1 LILAGGGI
9 ACIDEFD
16 KMNPED
22 RSAMHEALE
31 QQTISVAKAGIVA
44 TFRADTAVLAAANP
58 KFSRFDSYKPLGE
71 QFDIPPT
78 LLSRFDLIFP
88 IRDILDKEVDR
99 EIADHILKIHGT
111 STDMKALEPEISTQ
125 LLRKYIAYARKNVN
139 PVLSPD
145 ASEKI
150 KDYYVELRS
159 GSKDTVRATPR
170 QLEALIRL
178 SEASAKVR
186 LSSVVTVTDA
196 ERAISLTEFVLK
208 EVAYDQSTGQIDI
221 DRIVSDHPKS
231 TRDRIKII
239 EEIVSGLIKES
250 SEHFASHDEVIEVA
264 KGRGLDRFR
273 TEEILTE
280 LKTKGVIYEPRH
292 GKYMLTEG

>member
-1 LILAGGGI
+1 
-9 ACIDEFD
+9 
-16 KMNPED
+16 MNPED
-22 RSAMHEALE
+22 RSSMHEALE

-44 TFRADTAVLAAANP
+44 TFKANTAVLAAANP
-58 KFSRFDSYKPLGE
+58 KFSRFDSYKPLAE

-88 IRDILDKEVDR
+88 IRDLLDKEVDR
-99 EIADHILKIHGT
+99 AVADHILKIHG
-111 STDMKALEPEISTQ
+111 SGKDLKDLEPDIPTD
-125 LLRKYIAYARKNVN
+125 LLRKYVAYARKNIN
-139 PVLSPD
+139 PILSED
-145 ASEKI
+145 AAEKI
-150 KDYYVELRS
+150 KEYYLQLRS

-170 QLEALIRL
+170 QLEALVRL

-186 LSSVVTVTDA
+186 LSKEVTVTDA
-196 ERAISLTEFVLK
+196 ERAITLTEFVLR
-208 EVAYDQSTGQIDI
+208 EVAYDQATGQIDI

-239 EEIVSGLIKES
+239 EEIVAGLIKES
-250 SEHFASHDEVIEVA
+250 SEGFASHDEIIEVA

-273 TEEILTE
+273 AEEILME

-292 GKYMLTEG
+292 NRYMLTEG